1 MMPVG
6 GEQAPGQAVASPLS
20 DADMAGPAAGQAS
33 FRRSALWRVL
43 RRPAAF
49 LPVIFLAG
57 IIVACFA
64 APLTAPYGPLT
75 QNLIQIDQGPSWHHL
90 LGTDTLG
97 RDVLSRLLY
106 GGQASFIGVAEAMA
120 VTVLLAVPSGLA
132 SGYLQGRTDT
142 AISRV
147 IDVLLAIPAIVV
159 LLMALSVFG
168 DGGSLA
174 PAMIALGV
182 LNAPSLARVV
192 RSATIQVSSELYV
205 AAARVV
211 GLKPNQVM
219 WRHILPRV
227 AGPTVVNASFLC
239 GGAVLVQT
247 GLAFLGFTVQPPNPS
262 WGSMAQEAGTVLY
275 EDAWLIWPSGLIIAL
290 TVLSF
295 ILIGDAIRDSAQLSW
310 SGQIPASRRAALR
323 RAARAAARV
332 TEAPSESAQ
341 PRGGKATSASPML
354 LDVIDLSVVIP
365 TADGVKTVVEEITF
379 SIAAGEA
386 VALVGESGC
395 GKTVTALSILGLPPG
410 GGHISGGSVR
420 FRGRRVDNLRAAD
433 WRKIRGSGIS
443 YIAQE
448 PIVSLDPSFTAGN
461 QLTEVIRLHN
471 PKSPRKAVAA
481 TALDLLARCGIAQPD
496 EVFGLYPHQISA
508 GTAQRVAMARALA
521 GNPALLIAD
530 EPTTA
535 LDVTIQAEI
544 LDLLHDLRA
553 ESGMSVLFVTHDWG
567 VVADM
572 CSKAVVMYAGQV
584 VEVAPVTDVVAAA
597 RHPYTDALLRAN
609 PHLAVP
615 GDRLQEIPGSVPP
628 PGRWPAGC
636 RFARRCG
643 LATDKCTARP
653 VPMEQLTE
661 VRASRCIRTNELA
674 ALQHRKDGRGNEPAT
689 TA

>member
-6 GEQAPGQAVASPLS
+6 GDQAPGQVV
-20 DADMAGPAAGQAS
+20 AGPLGDAALSGSEAGQAS
-33 FRRSALWRVL
+33 WRRSSAWRVL
-43 RRPAAF
+43 RRPAGF

-57 IIVACFA
+57 IIMACFA
-64 APLTAPYGPLT
+64 ASLIAPYGPLT
-75 QNLIQIDQGPSWHHL
+75 QNLTQIDQGPGWQHL

-120 VTVLLAVPSGLA
+120 VAVLLAVPIGLA

-147 IDVLLAIPAIVV
+147 IDVLMAVPGIIV

-168 DGGSLA
+168 NSLT

-182 LNAPSLARVV
+182 LSVPSLARVV
-192 RSATIQVSSELYV
+192 RSATIQVSGELYV

-211 GLKPNQVM
+211 GLKPRQVM

-227 AGPTVVNASFLC
+227 IGPTVVTASILC
-239 GGAVLVQT
+239 GGALLVQT
-247 GLAFLGFTVQPPNPS
+247 GLAFLGFGVRPPNPS
-262 WGSMAQEAGTVLY
+262 WGSMVQEAGTVLY
-275 EDAWLIWPSGLIIAL
+275 GDAWLIWPSGLVIAL

-295 ILIGDAIRDSAQLSW
+295 ILIGDAIRDSAQLSR
-310 SGQIPASRRAALR
+310 SGQTPASRAALR

-332 TEAPSESAQ
+332 TEAPRDSAQ
-341 PRGGKATSASPML
+341 PQHGEATPAGPAL
-354 LDVIDLSVVIP
+354 LDVTDLSVVIP
-365 TADGVKTVVEEITF
+365 TVGGVKTVVEKVSF
-379 SIAAGEA
+379 SVAAGEA

-420 FRGRRVDNLRAAD
+420 FRGRRVDNLPAAD
-433 WRKIRGSGIS
+433 WRKLRGSGIS

-448 PIVSLDPSFTAGN
+448 PIVSLDPSYTVGS
-461 QLTEVIRLHN
+461 QLTEMIRLHD
-471 PKSPRKAVAA
+471 PGSPRKAAVTA
-481 TALDLLARCGIAQPD
+481 TALALLARCGIAQPK
-496 EVFGLYPHQISA
+496 EMFRLYPHQIS
-508 GTAQRVAMARALA
+508 GGMAQRVSIARALA
-521 GNPALLIAD
+521 GDPRLLIAD

-553 ESGMSVLFVTHDWG
+553 DSGMSVLFVTHDWG
-567 VVADM
+567 VVADI

-584 VEVAPVTDVVAAA
+584 VEVAPVTDVLAAA

-609 PHLAVP
+609 PHLAAP

-628 PGRWPAGC
+628 PGQWPAGC
-636 RFARRCG
+636 RFAQRCA
-643 LATDKCTARP
+643 LATDECTAKP
-653 VPMEQLTE
+653 IPIKQLTGL
-661 VRASRCIRTNELA
+661 RATRCIRTEELA
-674 ALQHRKDGRGNEPAT
+674 ALQHTKDGSRNEPAT

>member
-1 MMPVG
+1 MMPVDDQ
-6 GEQAPGQAVASPLS
+6 QAPGQ
-20 DADMAGPAAGQAS
+20 MTAGPLNDASLPAAAAGQAS
-33 FRRSALWRVL
+33 WRRSSAWRVL

-64 APLTAPYGPLT
+64 APLIAPYGPLT
-75 QNLIQIDQGPSWHHL
+75 QNLTQIDQGPSWQHL

-120 VTVLLAVPSGLA
+120 VAVVLAVPIGLA

-142 AISRV
+142 VISRV
-147 IDVLLAIPAIVV
+147 IDVLMAVPGIII

-168 DGGSLA
+168 NSLT

-182 LNAPSLARVV
+182 LSVPSLARVV
-192 RSATIQVSSELYV
+192 RSVTIGVSSELYV

-211 GLKPNQVM
+211 GLKPRQVM

-227 AGPTVVNASFLC
+227 IGPMAVTASILC
-239 GGAVLVQT
+239 GGALLVQA
-247 GLAFLGFTVQPPNPS
+247 GLAFLGFGVRPPNPS
-262 WGSMAQEAGTVLY
+262 WGSMVQEAGTVLY

-295 ILIGDAIRDSAQLSW
+295 ILIGDAIRDSAQLSRT
-310 SGQIPASRRAALR
+310 GQTPASQRAALR
-323 RAARAAARV
+323 RATRAAGRV
-332 TEAPSESAQ
+332 TEAPREPGEPGHGEAA
-341 PRGGKATSASPML
+341 KAL
-354 LDVIDLSVVIP
+354 LDVTDLSVVIP
-365 TADGVKTVVEEITF
+365 TTDGVKTVVDKVSF
-379 SIAAGEA
+379 SVAAGEA

-420 FRGRRVDNLRAAD
+420 FRGRRVDNLPAAD
-433 WRKIRGSGIS
+433 WRKLRGSGIS

-448 PIVSLDPSFTAGN
+448 PIVSLDPSYTVGN
-461 QLTEVIRLHN
+461 QLTEMIRLHD
-471 PKSPRKAVAA
+471 PGAPRKTAAVTA
-481 TALDLLARCGIAQPD
+481 TALELLARCGITQPKD
-496 EVFGLYPHQISA
+496 VIRLYPHQIS
-508 GTAQRVAMARALA
+508 GGMAQRVSIARALA
-521 GNPALLIAD
+521 GNPQLLIAD

-544 LDLLHDLRA
+544 LDLLHDLQA
-553 ESGMSVLFVTHDWG
+553 DSGMSVLFVTHDWG
-567 VVADM
+567 VVADL
-572 CSKAVVMYAGQV
+572 CSRAVVMYAGQV
-584 VEVAPVTDVVAAA
+584 VEAAAVTDVLAAA

-609 PHLAVP
+609 PHLAGA

-628 PGRWPAGC
+628 PGQWPAGC
-636 RFARRCG
+636 RFAARCA
-643 LATDKCTARP
+643 LATGECTAKP
-653 VPMEQLTE
+653 IPITQLTGP
-661 VRASRCIRTNELA
+661 RATRCIRTDELA
-674 ALQHRKDGRGNEPAT
+674 ALQHTKDGNRNEPAT

>member
-1 MMPVG
+1 MTPVG
-6 GEQAPGQAVASPLS
+6 GP
-20 DADMAGPAAGQAS
+20 
-33 FRRSALWRVL
+33 WRVL

-64 APLTAPYGPLT
+64 APLIAPYGPLT
-75 QNLIQIDQGPSWHHL
+75 QNLTQIDQGPSWQHL

-120 VTVLLAVPSGLA
+120 VTVLLAVPLGLA
-132 SGYLQGRTDT
+132 SGYLQGGTDT
-142 AISRV
+142 AISGV
-147 IDVLLAIPAIVV
+147 IDVLMAIPAIIV

-168 DGGSLA
+168 DSLA

-192 RSATIQVSSELYV
+192 RSATIGVSSELYV

-211 GLKPNQVM
+211 GLKPRQVM

-227 AGPTVVNASFLC
+227 AGPMVVNASILC
-239 GGAVLVQT
+239 GGALLVQT

-262 WGSMAQEAGTVLY
+262 WGSMVQEAGTVLY
-275 EDAWLIWPSGLIIAL
+275 EDPWLIWPSGLIIAL

-295 ILIGDAIRDSAQLSW
+295 ILTGDAIRDSAQLSR
-310 SGQIPASRRAALR
+310 SGQTPASRRAALR
-323 RAARAAARV
+323 RAARAAARM
-332 TEAPSESAQ
+332 TEAPGESARAPDGQ
-341 PRGGKATSASPML
+341 ATSAGPAL

-365 TADGVKTVVEEITF
+365 TADGVKTVVEEVTF
-379 SIAAGEA
+379 SVAAGEA

-410 GGHISGGSVR
+410 GGHISGGSVL
-420 FRGRRVDNLRAAD
+420 FRGRRVDNLGAAD
-433 WRKIRGSGIS
+433 WRKLRGSGIS

-448 PIVSLDPSFTAGN
+448 PTVSLDPNFTVGN
-461 QLTEVIRLHN
+461 QLTEMIRLHN
-471 PKSPRKAVAA
+471 PNSPRKAAVAA
-481 TALDLLARCGIAQPD
+481 TALDLLARCRIADPK
-496 EVFGLYPHQISA
+496 EVFGLYPHQIS
-508 GTAQRVAMARALA
+508 GGMAQRVAMARALA

-544 LDLLHDLRA
+544 LDLLHDLQA

-567 VVADM
+567 VVADI

-597 RHPYTDALLRAN
+597 LHPYTDALLRAN
-609 PHLAVP
+609 PHLAAP
-615 GDRLQEIPGSVPP
+615 GDRLQEIPGGVPP
-628 PGRWPAGC
+628 PGRRPAGC
-636 RFARRCG
+636 RFAPRCG
-643 LATDKCTARP
+643 LAADQCTARP
-653 VPMEQLTE
+653 VPLKQLTGL
-661 VRASRCIRTNELA
+661 RATRCIRTNELA
-674 ALQHRKDGRGNEPAT
+674 ALQHTEDRHGNEPAT